1 VKFVKE
7 TYQNEDLKLFIVTLT
22 DVLKIVMKVNFDPNE
37 TISNLIFCVL
47 TSFYPE
53 LFDAKKHEE
62 EQKEQEKKLKEEK
75 KDTTK
80 YQIKMKPITSSGD

>member
-1 VKFVKE
+1 MKFVKE
-7 TYQNEDLKLFIVTLT
+7 TYESTDIKLFIATLT
-22 DVLKIVMKVNFDPNE
+22 DVLKRVMKINFEPNE

-53 LFDAKKHEE
+53 LFDANKHEMAMKE
-62 EQKEQEKKLKEEK
+62 EEKKLKEEK

-80 YQIKMKPITSSGD
+80 YQIKMKPITSGD